1 MKPALFNVLCEIKE
15 KTGEFFFF
23 IGGSV
28 SGLCCWGKLVCCCTN
43 MWLWLFSKAMRDNV
57 YFFYVWR
64 SVGFL
69 DPWLNSFSCRGRSEG
84 FSVYVWVKIRKK
96 DVWILLT
103 WQQIK
108 RSMAH
113 VMKVCEY
120 SLRAVADCC
129 FSREEIKQKYPIL
142 LYLRTLKLSVQL
154 LREPCH
160 FVCCLVSSQPS
171 EMATDKH
178 KDWGARRRYCCL

>member
-1 MKPALFNVLCEIKE
+1 
-15 KTGEFFFF
+15 
-23 IGGSV
+23 
-28 SGLCCWGKLVCCCTN
+28 
-43 MWLWLFSKAMRDNV
+43 
-57 YFFYVWR
+57 
-64 SVGFL
+64 
-69 DPWLNSFSCRGRSEG
+69 
-84 FSVYVWVKIRKK
+84 
-96 DVWILLT
+96 
-103 WQQIK
+103 
-108 RSMAH
+108 MAH

-171 EMATDKH
+171 EMATINTRTEVHGGDIVAFNITGIVFH
-178 KDWGARRRYCCL
+178 

>member
-1 MKPALFNVLCEIKE
+1 MYI
-15 KTGEFFFF
+15 
-23 IGGSV
+23 
-28 SGLCCWGKLVCCCTN
+28 
-43 MWLWLFSKAMRDNV
+43 
-57 YFFYVWR
+57 FFYVWR

-178 KDWGARRRYCCL
+178 KDWGARRRYCCLQYNRNCFSLTFPSHESDSGKGFGQKQEKELVDTWDFHRLQPEYRKLQ